1 MKGIKVHDQYRKNP
15 LSLEPGGVDVS
26 VVMRD
31 GFRLVYDKVKNPAK
45 YIGKL
50 HNRESIISIEI
61 DGQVVWDETD
71 PEKFWDRK

>member
-1 MKGIKVHDQYRKNP
+1 MKGIKVQDQYRRNP
-15 LSLEPGGVDVS
+15 LSIEPGGVDVT

-31 GFRLVYDKVKNPAK
+31 GFRLTYDKVKNPGK

-61 DGQVVWDETD
+61 DGEVVWDEMD
-71 PEKFWDRK
+71 PEKYWDKK